1 MKINIVAVGK
11 IKEKYILEGI
21 TEYKKRLSRFCDF
34 KIIEVDEL
42 SQEKSISKK
51 IEEEGKKIIDKIS
64 GVIFT
69 LDICGRGLSS
79 EELSQKIADV
89 QLNNGSE
96 ITFVIGGSN
105 GVSDEVKNKSKLLIS
120 FGRVTYPH
128 QLFRLILTEQI
139 YRAFTILEGM
149 PYHK

>member
-34 KIIEVDEL
+34 KIIEVNEL

-69 LDICGRGLSS
+69 LDICGRELSS

>member
-69 LDICGRGLSS
+69 LDICGRELSS